1 MHFFNHKICV
11 CAHLTQA
18 CYAQRTCAEMGIK
31 MQENT
36 QFKRQLCDE
45 ILRLESLKKTLE
57 ERLQD
62 APSGKLRIQRTGS
75 GNYTQYYIADAT
87 DTRKYLPKNQ
97 FSTAQRIAQKGY
109 DEKVKVVIGARVRD
123 AKRLLN
129 QYDKEIGDIYTR
141 LSQERRKLV
150 TPLMKPDEDFIE
162 EWYQKYSGNANPY
175 PNSFPIVTERGETV
189 RSKSEKILAD
199 LFYKHQIPYIYEP
212 QIIFQ
217 HGKAVYPDFLILNVS
232 QRNTYV
238 FEHFGM
244 MDNPEYAQGAIEKI
258 SLYEENN
265 YWYGDNLLYSMET
278 STRPLN
284 IKNIEA
290 IVRRYLK

>member
-1 MHFFNHKICV
+1 MKNGI
-11 CAHLTQA
+11 
-18 CYAQRTCAEMGIK
+18 RNIAEMPIRIRTVFPLLPK
-31 MQENT
+31 E
-36 QFKRQLCDE
+36 
-45 ILRLESLKKTLE
+45 
-57 ERLQD
+57 
-62 APSGKLRIQRTGS
+62 GKLFGQNRKKFWRI
-75 GNYTQYYIADAT
+75 Y
-87 DTRKYLPKNQ
+87 
-97 FSTAQRIAQKGY
+97 
-109 DEKVKVVIGARVRD
+109 
-123 AKRLLN
+123 
-129 QYDKEIGDIYTR
+129 
-141 LSQERRKLV
+141 
-150 TPLMKPDEDFIE
+150 
-162 EWYQKYSGNANPY
+162 
-175 PNSFPIVTERGETV
+175 
-189 RSKSEKILAD
+189 
-199 LFYKHQIPYIYEP
+199 FYKHQIPYIYEP

-217 HGKAVYPDFLILNVS
+217 HGKAVYPDFLLLNVS